1 MFLVCKDNGDE
12 VNGILLYWKGVTTDN
27 VQMTVK
33 IQKLK
38 KKNKNGEKKCQD
50 WGRKEVECD
59 LTSLAKS
66 LQIAQSQER
75 IKNLDAEVH

>member
-1 MFLVCKDNGDE
+1 LFLVCKDNGDE

-38 KKNKNGEKKCQD
+38 KKTRMGKRN
-50 WGRKEVECD
+50 V
-59 LTSLAKS
+59 
-66 LQIAQSQER
+66 R
-75 IKNLDAEVH
+75 IGGGKRLSVTLRH